1 MLYVISIGAFQA
13 LIAVLLLWKNKFRN
27 KADALL
33 IVLLCCIAT
42 HLGIK
47 FYIYAFV
54 EDLHIRT
61 QMNTFIGLC
70 YGPLAYLYVLKL
82 LDDKFIPATRMY
94 LFIPFVLAAIGYLT
108 VFCLLLADVPVGHR
122 ALQVYN
128 DFSTWLFIAF
138 GAAFPLVIFRKLRY
152 IRAKEERQLVLHIG
166 SLMLAVAVVGAVFR
180 IIGFFMAPSAES
192 MLLCRNICYIL
203 LSLICI
209 DILRFKY
216 AGILSGRTAAPPA
229 PLIHTGEDN
238 AVIPGTLIHTT
249 ETQDRKKIQPGE
261 ARQILHEP
269 GLQLPSTKKIQL
281 SETGHKE
288 ILRKLDQHLASNK
301 LYLDPDLSLDKLS
314 AAIGESK
321 YHVSEALNMYAGK
334 SFYQYI
340 NEYRISRAME
350 IMTSI
355 HQKNL
360 PVNILMIAFECGF
373 KAKSSF
379 NTYFKKITG
388 ETPSAYLSK
397 LKAGAAAC

>member
-47 FYIYAFV
+47 FYIYSFV

-94 LFIPFVLAAIGYLT
+94 LFIPFVLAAIAYLT

-128 DFSTWLFIAF
+128 DLSTWLFIAF
-138 GAAFPLVIFRKLRY
+138 GAAFPLMIFRKLRQ
-152 IRAKEERQLVLHIG
+152 IKAKEERQLVLHIS
-166 SLMLAVAVVGAVFR
+166 SLMLAVAAVGAIFR
-180 IIGFFMAPSAES
+180 TIGYFREFSMEN

-216 AGILSGRTAAPPA
+216 AGIVSGRTAASPA
-229 PLIHTGEDN
+229 PVTEEDN
-238 AVIPGTLIHTT
+238 TGYIRAKEDHT
-249 ETQDRKKIQPGE
+249 ETP
-261 ARQILHEP
+261 AP
-269 GLQLPSTKKIQL
+269 KKIQL
-281 SETGHKE
+281 SETAHKK
-288 ILRKLDQHLASNK
+288 ILQQLDLHLASTK
-301 LYLDPDLSLDKLS
+301 LYLDPDLGLDKLS

-334 SFYQYI
+334 SFYQYV

-388 ETPSAYLSK
+388 ETPSAYLSR

>member
-47 FYIYAFV
+47 FYIYSFV
-54 EDLHIRT
+54 EDLHIRA

-128 DFSTWLFIAF
+128 DLSTWLFIVF
-138 GAAFPLVIFRKLRY
+138 GATFPLIIFRKLRH
-152 IRAKEERQLVLHIG
+152 IKAKEERQLVLHI
-166 SLMLAVAVVGAVFR
+166 SALMLAVAVVGAVFR
-180 IIGFFMAPSAES
+180 IAGYFMPPSEES

-216 AGILSGRTAAPPA
+216 AGILGGRTAEPPVTQTEEEMAEPPVSLIHSNGDHSETPA
-229 PLIHTGEDN
+229 P
-238 AVIPGTLIHTT
+238 
-249 ETQDRKKIQPGE
+249 
-261 ARQILHEP
+261 
-269 GLQLPSTKKIQL
+269 KKIQL
-281 SETGHKE
+281 SETAHRK
-288 ILRKLDQHLASNK
+288 ILQQLDQHLASTK
-301 LYLDPDLSLDKLS
+301 LYLDPDLGLDKLS

-355 HQKNL
+355 QQKNL
-360 PVNILMIAFECGF
+360 PVNILVIAFECGF

-388 ETPSAYLSK
+388 ETPSAYLSR

>member
-1 MLYVISIGAFQA
+1 M
-13 LIAVLLLWKNKFRN
+13 
-27 KADALL
+27 L

-47 FYIYAFV
+47 FYIYSFV

-94 LFIPFVLAAIGYLT
+94 LFIPFVLAAIAYLT

-122 ALQVYN
+122 ALRVYN
-128 DFSTWLFIAF
+128 DLSTWLFIAF
-138 GAAFPLVIFRKLRY
+138 GAAFPLMIFRKLRQ
-152 IRAKEERQLVLHIG
+152 IKAKEERQLVLHIS
-166 SLMLAVAVVGAVFR
+166 SLMLAVAAVGAVFR
-180 IIGFFMAPSAES
+180 AIGYFREFTMEN

-216 AGILSGRTAAPPA
+216 AGIVSGRTAAPPA
-229 PLIHTGEDN
+229 PVAEEDSTGLIHAKED
-238 AVIPGTLIHTT
+238 HT
-249 ETQDRKKIQPGE
+249 ETP
-261 ARQILHEP
+261 AP
-269 GLQLPSTKKIQL
+269 KKIQL
-281 SETGHKE
+281 SEAAHRK
-288 ILRKLDQHLASNK
+288 ILQQLDQHLASTK
-301 LYLDPDLSLDKLS
+301 LYLDPDLGLDKLS

-334 SFYQYI
+334 SFYQYV

-379 NTYFKKITG
+379 NAYFKKITG
-388 ETPSAYLSK
+388 ETPSAYLSR

>member
-152 IRAKEERQLVLHIG
+152 IKAKEERQLVLHI
-166 SLMLAVAVVGAVFR
+166 SALMLAVAVVGAVFR
-180 IIGFFMAPSAES
+180 IIGFFTGPSVES
-192 MLLCRNICYIL
+192 MLLCRNIVYIL

-216 AGILSGRTAAPPA
+216 AGIVSGRTAAPPA
-229 PLIHTGEDN
+229 SLIHTREEGSTDIILAKED
-238 AVIPGTLIHTT
+238 HT
-249 ETQDRKKIQPGE
+249 E
-261 ARQILHEP
+261 AP
-269 GLQLPSTKKIQL
+269 APKKIQL
-281 SETGHKE
+281 SETAHKK
-288 ILRKLDQHLASNK
+288 ILQHLDQHLTSTK
-301 LYLDPDLSLDKLS
+301 LYLDPDLGLDKLS

>member
-33 IVLLCCIAT
+33 VVLLCCIAT

-47 FYIYAFV
+47 FYIYSFV
-54 EDLHIRT
+54 EDLQIRT
-61 QMNTFIGLC
+61 QMNTFIGFC

-128 DFSTWLFIAF
+128 DTSTWLFMASGAF
-138 GAAFPLVIFRKLRY
+138 YPLIIFRKLRL
-152 IRAKEERQLVLHIG
+152 IQAKGERQLVLHI
-166 SLMLAVAVVGAVFR
+166 SVLMLAVAVTGAIFKT
-180 IIGFFMAPSAES
+180 ISLFTGPSMES

-203 LSLICI
+203 LSVICI
-209 DILRFKY
+209 EILRFKY
-216 AGILSGRTAAPPA
+216 AGIPGARTPA
-229 PLIHTGEDN
+229 PAPILLLPDIEEVTE
-238 AVIPGTLIHTT
+238 AEIPV
-249 ETQDRKKIQPGE
+249 P
-261 ARQILHEP
+261 
-269 GLQLPSTKKIQL
+269 KKIQL
-281 SETGHKE
+281 AETEHKK
-288 ILRKLDQHLASNK
+288 ILQKLDQHLAATK

-321 YHVSEALNMYAGK
+321 YHVSEALNVYAGK
-334 SFYQYI
+334 PFYQYI
-340 NEYRISRAME
+340 NEYRISCALE
-350 IMTSI
+350 IMTAI
-355 HQKNL
+355 YQKNL

-379 NTYFKKITG
+379 NNYFKKITG
-388 ETPSAYLSK
+388 ETPSAYLSR
-397 LKAGAAAC
+397 LKTGAAAAC